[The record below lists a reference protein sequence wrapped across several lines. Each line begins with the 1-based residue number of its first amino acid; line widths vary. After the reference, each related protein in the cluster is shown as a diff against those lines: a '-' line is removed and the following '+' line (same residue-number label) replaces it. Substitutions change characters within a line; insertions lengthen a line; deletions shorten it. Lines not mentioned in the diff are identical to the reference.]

1 MKLKIIV
8 YIIVFLEGGALLS
21 YEIIS
26 AKIYTPYI
34 GSTIHVWT
42 SILTITLLSLGFSY
56 RFSHYF
62 ISKNKWGVIP
72 VALLS
77 SSIYLIGVLIF
88 KDSLLSM
95 TVPLEIKKA
104 AITLGLLLLFI
115 PIYAMGL
122 VTPTISAFLS
132 LKASDSQN
140 EIGKISGVLYAIGT
154 FSGVLFTLLFIY
166 FIIPQL
172 GVMTAVILI
181 SFLLLIASIMA
192 YFVTYKWK

>member
-1 MKLKIIV
+1 
-8 YIIVFLEGGALLS
+8 
-21 YEIIS
+21 
-26 AKIYTPYI
+26 
-34 GSTIHVWT
+34 
-42 SILTITLLSLGFSY
+42 
-56 RFSHYF
+56 
-62 ISKNKWGVIP
+62 
-72 VALLS
+72 
-77 SSIYLIGVLIF
+77 
-88 KDSLLSM
+88 
-95 TVPLEIKKA
+95 
-104 AITLGLLLLFI
+104 
-115 PIYAMGL
+115 MGL